1 MTQKEINELKAR
13 VYSISNCMFPLDAFL
28 NDIEQN
34 KNQNY
39 NKEGAYND
47 LKLITDVI
55 YELKEKLKEKEQDY
69 TLEEVKQLWEALGYI
84 CVCDSENELIFEEEQ
99 SIPFYDFYC
108 NRVHILK
115 KWKLY
120 DVVTITKKNN
130 KRKEIRLLLN
140 FEIHQLLTKTFKAL
154 GW

>member
-1 MTQKEINELKAR
+1 MKDKYKETIYNLVHLSKAKR
-13 VYSISNCMFPLDAFL
+13 TFDGVYID
-28 NDIEQN
+28 QN
-34 KNQNY
+34 KLEKDIDNLWELY
-39 NKEGAYND
+39 NKYQ
-47 LKLITDVI
+47 
-55 YELKEKLKEKEQDY
+55 ELVDKNNS
-69 TLEEVKQLWEALGYI
+69 TLEEVKKEWEALGYI
-84 CVCDSENELIFEEEQ
+84 CVCDSETELIFEEEQ

-108 NRVHILK
+108 KRVHILK

-154 GW
+154 GWK

>member
-1 MTQKEINELKAR
+1 MNKHQKALDNLKNMGDKDLYNERHLEWT
-13 VYSISNCMFPLDAFL
+13 NTL
-28 NDIEQN
+28 Q
-34 KNQNY
+34 
-39 NKEGAYND
+39 
-47 LKLITDVI
+47 
-55 YELKEKLKEKEQDY
+55 ELVDKEQDY
-69 TLEEVKQLWEALGYI
+69 TLEEVKKEWEELGYI

-99 SIPFYDFYC
+99 SIPFYDYYC

-120 DVVTITKKNN
+120 DVVTIIKQNN

-154 GW
+154 GWM